1 MQVSLVTLGS
11 HGDVLPF
18 LALAAALKDRGH
30 RVALAAPAPFG
41 DLAVRAGIDFH
52 ALGTRADYER
62 TLRHPNLWHPTRG
75 VEPLLQTL
83 STATEPVFAW
93 VQARWSAGGGIVV
106 ASPNSLGARI
116 AQDKLGLPLVTVHVA
131 PFLIESRREAPV
143 LPGLAAARRLP
154 SRIRHWLGRGG
165 DRYVIDPAVL
175 PGLNAFRDS
184 LGLPPVRRLRH
195 WWNSPTR
202 MVLTFPNWFARPQ
215 ADWPEQAVQVG
226 FPLADRYGDRAAL
239 DPEVARFLDAGTPPI
254 AFTYGS
260 GMRQGRA
267 FFETAVALCR
277 RMGRRGILLAP
288 QADQMP
294 GALPPEILRVAYAP
308 FSALLPRCAALVHHG
323 GIGTVAQA
331 LAAGIPQLL
340 VPVAFDHFD
349 EAVRLRRLG
358 VGAELSRRRF
368 TPPRAARVLER
379 LLGSPQVAQACR
391 EAAQLLAQEDG
402 LNATCDAVEQAM
414 AA

>member
-18 LALAAALKDRGH
+18 LALAVALKERGH
-30 RVALAAPAPFG
+30 AVALAAPAPFG
-41 DLAVRAGIDFH
+41 ALAARAGVDFH
-52 ALGTRADYER
+52 ALGTRADYEE
-62 TLRHPNLWHPTRG
+62 TLRHADLWHPIRG
-75 VEPLLQTL
+75 VAPLLRML
-83 STATEPVFAW
+83 SSTTEPVFDW
-93 VQARWSAGGGIVV
+93 LRARWSSEGGVVV

-116 AQDKLGLPLVTVHVA
+116 AQDKLGLPVVTLHLA
-131 PFLIESRREAPV
+131 PFLIESRRAAPV
-143 LPGLAAARRLP
+143 LPGLSAARRLP

-165 DRYVIDPAVL
+165 DRFVIDPAVL
-175 PGLNAFRDS
+175 PGLNAFRGR

-202 MVLTFPNWFARPQ
+202 LVLTCPDWFARPQ
-215 ADWPEQAVQVG
+215 ADWPRQAVQVG
-226 FPLADRYGDRAAL
+226 FPLADRYGDRAGL
-239 DPEVARFLDAGTPPI
+239 DPAVARFLDAGTPPI

-267 FFETAVALCR
+267 FFDTAVALCR

-288 QADQMP
+288 QADQIP
-294 GALPPEILRVAYAP
+294 GALPPEILAVAYAP

-331 LAAGIPQLL
+331 LGAGIPQLL
-340 VPVAFDHFD
+340 VPVAFAHFD
-349 EAVRLRRLG
+349 EAARLQRLG
-358 VGAELSRRRF
+358 VGAALSRRRF
-368 TPPRAARVLER
+368 TPPRAARVLAR
-379 LLGSPQVAQACR
+379 LLASQPVAAACR
-391 EAAQLLAQEDG
+391 EAAQRMAAEDG
-402 LNATCDAVEQAM
+402 IGATCDAVEQVM